1 MTTGNFALLA
11 ILVSQVSAQCYYG
24 YGPYYKGQGMAQGQ
38 CEAAGWSSVCW
49 SDSCQ
54 AYYCCQNWYT
64 SWWAIAAYVILGF
77 ALLGFLVC
85 CCIYCSRSKSAQA
98 AQKGR
103 QNAKKRA
110 ANNRGQMMTYAQ
122 PAPVNRNNMQRQPYP
137 TQQRLQAPPVAPAAP
152 VAPVSPSPSSEI
164 EMERRESEYSGAPE
178 PSASRRASA
187 IGCDSPEAF
196 ESVNQRVE
204 QYEALSE
211 PPVVGAYPKLQAPP
225 VAPAPLDTV

>member
-1 MTTGNFALLA
+1 
-11 ILVSQVSAQCYYG
+11 
-24 YGPYYKGQGMAQGQ
+24 MAQGQ

-64 SWWAIAAYVILGF
+64 SSWAIAAYVILGF
-77 ALLGFLVC
+77 ALLGFLVFC
-85 CCIYCSRSKSAQA
+85 CLYCSRSKSAQA

-110 ANNRGQMMTYAQ
+110 ANNGQMMTYAQ

-196 ESVNQRVE
+196 ESVHQRVE